1 LSQFGSDMRKK
12 DRMPLICGHLPHIDD
27 ASLVLMAFVLIAR
40 PRLGGKERVEE
51 PQVWQNTKSAPNS

>member
-12 DRMPLICGHLPHIDD
+12 DRVPLICGYLPRIDD
-27 ASLVLMAFVLIAR
+27 SSLVLKAFALIAR

-51 PQVWQNTKSAPNS
+51 TLAKLGAE